1 MRVGAGHDAELL
13 EVLPVEAQSRAHDR
27 RRSHRDRNVVGR
39 AGLAGLVVGLGIA
52 LLMAGGE
59 RGATAPTGVRVPKRV
74 GDVVEPSKARAFVAL
89 DVSSLNGIRTASLPW
104 RFGRAAFTF
113 QCEGGA
119 RVLDADVWALASS
132 VTYRWVIADPGNL
145 QLFQSLVETPSV
157 RVRILI
163 GNGSTERLTP
173 EQSHDYLRLV
183 TRMVFAAPMDGLFAR
198 PLLVVNGQT
207 EEPGLGWVVAAPDE
221 VVTLLRQPCP

>member
-1 MRVGAGHDAELL
+1 MGAGRDAELL

-27 RRSHRDRNVVGR
+27 RRPHRDRNAVGR

-52 LLMAGGE
+52 LLLAGSE
-59 RGATAPTGVRVPKRV
+59 RGATTPTGVRVPKRV
-74 GDVVEPSKARAFVAL
+74 GDAVAPTKARAFVAL

-104 RFGRAAFTF
+104 RFGRAAFTS

-132 VTYRWVIADPGNL
+132 VTYRWVIADPANL

-163 GNGSTERLTP
+163 GSGSTERLTP

>member
-1 MRVGAGHDAELL
+1 M
-13 EVLPVEAQSRAHDR
+13 
-27 RRSHRDRNVVGR
+27 
-39 AGLAGLVVGLGIA
+39 
-52 LLMAGGE
+52 
-59 RGATAPTGVRVPKRV
+59 
-74 GDVVEPSKARAFVAL
+74 
-89 DVSSLNGIRTASLPW
+89 
-104 RFGRAAFTF
+104 
-113 QCEGGA
+113 
-119 RVLDADVWALASS
+119 LDADVWALASS

-163 GNGSTERLTP
+163 GSGSTERLTP